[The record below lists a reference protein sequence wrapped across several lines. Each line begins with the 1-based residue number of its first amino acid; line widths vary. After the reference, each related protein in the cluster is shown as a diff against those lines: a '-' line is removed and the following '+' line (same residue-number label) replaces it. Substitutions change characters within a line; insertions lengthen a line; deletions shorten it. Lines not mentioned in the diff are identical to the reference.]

1 MKNINK
7 KIICVILVGVL
18 LSSSIITIFC
28 VTRSSRASQ
37 EIKTG
42 DSLVAIK
49 DYEVSNDQ
57 TGISTYLG
65 YGYNVTEKGYI
76 HENNINA
83 SSVDNFIFNMQ
94 SNGSKKCIQDTFIK
108 VDNGSRVIDK
118 NYIDARSVES
128 YLKQFNA
135 NISKKKFEL
144 PGKITSWI
152 PFVSDVYVEV
162 GGQFNKTNTTTSKT
176 AYVKDT
182 MTKKAAS
189 ITWMLEEEDYYEY
202 LTESFKEDL
211 MELEPKDLF
220 DKYGTH
226 FFRSVILGGKLE
238 YSAKI
243 TASSERDLN
252 TATAS
257 FKLNVNKESDKA
269 QSTTTNG
276 NRNNNNNNGEDQ
288 VSYQDNSRVSNVTID
303 CTAYCY
309 GGAANSY
316 SDSFSNIARNIA
328 NTTLTDLAQD
338 QSSRYGTTDNQADIT
353 IDQVGLSTYDEW
365 LRSIDKFP
373 ALIDIRDKYS
383 LYAVWDLLD
392 YFPDNNPEISEAEA
406 EERKQVLQEAF
417 NEIGQENYDNIV
429 KKYENETSDSL
440 YTEIETDLSVV
451 HPYSSY
457 DKNHPLKDEYAKI
470 NDGTKIGRMYITNA
484 GKTSDGKYM
493 LNDNSFEISYKLEQ
507 DPNLLSVGET
517 KYTNHRLIS
526 DLNRVSSVPGYGN
539 IFSFWKQFAPRK
551 GGYYV
556 QVVYKNNQ
564 TDSCA
569 ENNLLGKK
577 NKGDSVKLYTS
588 DISKVETN
596 GGVAEINVLL
606 VYMTETS
613 TNGFF
618 PMEYRWLQEGTIKFE

>member
-1 MKNINK
+1 MKKTNK
-7 KIICVILVGVL
+7 KIVGVIVGGL
-18 LSSSIITIFC
+18 FIILCISIILC
-28 VTRSSRASQ
+28 VTKSSKASK
-37 EIKTG
+37 EVKTG

-49 DYEVSNDQ
+49 DYEVATEQS
-57 TGISTYLG
+57 GISTYLG

-76 HENNINA
+76 HEDNVNA

-94 SNGSKKCIQDTFIK
+94 SNGTKKCIQDTYIK
-108 VDNGSRVIDK
+108 VDNSSRVIDK
-118 NYIDARSVES
+118 SYIDARSVES
-128 YLKQFNA
+128 YLEQFNA

-189 ITWMLEEEDYYEY
+189 VVWMLEEEDYYLY
-202 LTESFKEDL
+202 LTDKFKEDL
-211 MELEPKDLF
+211 MELEPEDLF

-257 FKLNVNKESDKA
+257 FKLNVTKESEKA
-269 QSTTTNG
+269 EAANG
-276 NRNNNNNNGEDQ
+276 GNSNKNNSNGGEDTI
-288 VSYQDNSRVSNVTID
+288 SYQDNSRVSNVTID
-303 CTAYCY
+303 CNAYCY

-365 LRSIDKFP
+365 LRTIDKFP

-406 EERKQVLQEAF
+406 QKRKEELQEAF
-417 NEIGQENYDNIV
+417 NEIGQENYDSIV

-440 YTEIETDLSVV
+440 FTEIESELTVV
-451 HPYSSY
+451 NPLSSY
-457 DKNHPLKDEYAKI
+457 DKSKTVDEEAAKI
-470 NDGTKIGRMYITNA
+470 NNGTKIGRMYITNA
-484 GKTSDGKYM
+484 GKTKDGKYI
-493 LNDNSFEISYKLEQ
+493 LNDDSFEVSYKLDS
-507 DPNLLSVGET
+507 DPNSLPLGDSKFTE
-517 KYTNHRLIS
+517 HRLIS
-526 DLNRVSSVPGYGN
+526 DWDHLGKVPGYGD
-539 IFSFWKQFAPRK
+539 IFSFWKQYAPRK

-556 QVVYKNNQ
+556 QVVYKNNH
-564 TDSCA
+564 TESCA

-577 NKGDSVKLYTS
+577 NKGDSVRLYKS
-588 DISKVETN
+588 DMANVEAN
-596 GGVAEINVLL
+596 GGVEQINVLL
-606 VYMTETS
+606 VYKTETA

-618 PMEYRWLQEGTIKFE
+618 PWQFKWVQEGTIKFE